1 MPARIRTPPAR
12 CALVAAALSL
22 AAAIAPATAL
32 AGGPGVTVFSRQT
45 AQPLTLS
52 GAQIA
57 AAADVPPTTYTLRGS
72 AGGPQ
77 PAAAADAPPTTY
89 TLGGSGGSR
98 ERNPRLAGLSIRGLL
113 DLAGID
119 PGSIS
124 FVSVAGANGS
134 RAVLTRADAL
144 NPPFPEGPALVT

>member
-72 AGGPQ
+72 AGSPGRK
-77 PAAAADAPPTTY
+77 
-89 TLGGSGGSR
+89 L
-98 ERNPRLAGLSIRGLL
+98 RLAGLSIRGLL

-119 PGSIS
+119 TGSIRV
-124 FVSVAGANGS
+124 VSVVRANGS
-134 RAVLTRADAL
+134 LAVLNRADVL
-144 NPPFPEGPALVT
+144 HPP